1 MAALAYLLNL
11 GFVAKLSGKRVR
23 VSPASKLNDQ
33 VRAYIKNHRLEL
45 LAELASNDGIER
57 RCHWQ
62 VMLKSKPLCTMIG
75 EPMTRAEALEVVRC
89 RWPMAD
95 LS

>member
-1 MAALAYLLNL
+1 MAALAHLTSL
-11 GFVAKLSGKRVR
+11 GFAAKLSGKRVR

-33 VRAYIKNHRLEL
+33 VRAYIKKHRLEL

-62 VMLKSKPLCTMIG
+62 VLRDQKPLCTMIG
-75 EPMTRAEALEVVRC
+75 EPMTRSEALEIVRW
-89 RWPMAD
+89 RWPD
-95 LS
+95 GDVE